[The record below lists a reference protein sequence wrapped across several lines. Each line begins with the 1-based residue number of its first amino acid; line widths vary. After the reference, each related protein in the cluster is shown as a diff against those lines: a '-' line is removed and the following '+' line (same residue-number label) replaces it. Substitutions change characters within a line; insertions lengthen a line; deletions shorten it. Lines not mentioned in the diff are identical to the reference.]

1 MSKYQ
6 FNDCGVCTNYDVA
19 VEYTEDKSY
28 LLVKVAQLD
37 NGTFVCGTNWQ
48 VTHDGQFGGCSE
60 PCSIT
65 DKQYPTKEDA
75 TIAALQGWMQSKS
88 HGGYVAHLAKKAMI
102 KYQNETLQLSLF

>member
-1 MSKYQ
+1 MILQHFCDYSFPSAAIFTKKTY
-6 FNDCGVCTNYDVA
+6 
-19 VEYTEDKSY
+19 
-28 LLVKVAQLD
+28 
-37 NGTFVCGTNWQ
+37 
-48 VTHDGQFGGCSE
+48 
-60 PCSIT
+60 SIT